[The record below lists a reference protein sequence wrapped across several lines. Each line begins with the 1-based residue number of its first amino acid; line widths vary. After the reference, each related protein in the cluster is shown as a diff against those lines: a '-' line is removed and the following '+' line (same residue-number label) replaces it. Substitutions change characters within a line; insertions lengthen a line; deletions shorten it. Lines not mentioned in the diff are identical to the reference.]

1 MVDSI
6 GHAPLTSWGTCKE
19 SAINGQ
25 AVNEARLLASM
36 LPLSE
41 ASAGQLRE
49 RVQSTIHAENQAAAV
64 LAEALMELRRRGGT
78 ELVETVLREDGLLSR
93 RRARSEVDTAVEVK
107 ELPHASEGLRRGEI
121 SYDNARII
129 AGARFRRARL
139 VREANP

>member
-1 MVDSI
+1 MT
-6 GHAPLTSWGTCKE
+6 P
-19 SAINGQ
+19 INGQ

-41 ASAGQLRE
+41 ASAAQLRE

-93 RRARSEVDTAVEVK
+93 RRARSEVDTA
-107 ELPHASEGLRRGEI
+107 
-121 SYDNARII
+121 I
-129 AGARFRRARL
+129 AGARSRRARL
-139 VREANP
+139 VGEANP